1 MYRPSMFDELRA
13 EVLHPLIDAHSL
25 GLLVRAGA
33 GPAAAPLA
41 DVIPWLIEPGPSPAG
56 TLVGHVARANPL
68 WKEVAGTE
76 VLVVFQGPQ
85 GYVSPGWYASKAEH
99 GKVVPTWNYTMVQA
113 RGVLQADEDPASVL
127 DIVTR
132 LSERHEAGRAL
143 SWKVSDAPAGFID
156 TMLRAIVGVR
166 IPLDSLVGKLKLSQ
180 NRPAADREGVL
191 RGLQA
196 DGGDERHALADWVA
210 RAAPANR

>member
-1 MYRPSMFDELRA
+1 MYRPSMFDELRP
-13 EVLHPLIDAHSL
+13 EVLHALIGDHPL
-25 GLLVRAGA
+25 GLLVRSGA
-33 GPAAAPLA
+33 GSGAAPQA
-41 DVIPWLIEPGPSPAG
+41 DVIPWLIEPGPTPAG

-68 WKEVAGTE
+68 WQEAAGRE

-99 GKVVPTWNYTMVQA
+99 GKVVPTWNYAMVQA
-113 RGVLQADEDPASVL
+113 RGVLQAHEDPAAVL

-132 LSERHEAGRAL
+132 LTERHESGRNL
-143 SWKVSDAPAGFID
+143 PWKVSDAPAGFVD
-156 TMLRAIVGVR
+156 TLLRAIVGVR
-166 IPLDSLVGKLKLSQ
+166 IPLDSLVGKFKLSQ
-180 NRPAADREGVL
+180 NRPAADREGVC

-210 RAAPANR
+210 RAAPTNR

>member
-1 MYRPSMFDELRA
+1 MYRPSMFDELRP
-13 EVLHPLIDAHSL
+13 EVLHPLIDTHPL

-33 GPAAAPLA
+33 GAGAAPQA
-41 DVIPWLIEPGPSPAG
+41 DVIPWLIEPGPTPAG

-68 WKEVAGTE
+68 WQEAAGQQ

-85 GYVSPGWYASKAEH
+85 GYVSPGWYPSKAEH
-99 GKVVPTWNYTMVQA
+99 GKVVPTWNYTLVQA
-113 RGVLQADEDPASVL
+113 RGVLQADEDPAALL

-132 LSERHEAGRAL
+132 LSERHEAGRSL

-180 NRPAADREGVL
+180 NRPVADREGVI

>member
-1 MYRPSMFDELRA
+1 MYRPSMFDELRPEA
-13 EVLHPLIDAHSL
+13 LHPLIDAHPL

-33 GPAAAPLA
+33 ATAPAPQA
-41 DVIPWLIEPGPSPAG
+41 DLIPWLIEPGPTPAG

-68 WKEVAGTE
+68 WQEAAGTQ

-85 GYVSPGWYASKAEH
+85 GYVSPGWYPSKAEH

-113 RGVLQADEDPASVL
+113 RGVLQADEDPAAVL

-132 LSERHEAGRAL
+132 LTQRHESGRNL
-143 SWKVSDAPAGFID
+143 PWKVSDAPAGFID

-166 IPLDSLVGKLKLSQ
+166 IPLDSLVGKLKQSQ
-180 NRPAADREGVL
+180 NRPAADREGVI

-210 RAAPANR
+210 RAAPKNR

>member
-1 MYRPSMFDELRA
+1 VYRPSMFDELRP
-13 EVLHPLIDAHSL
+13 EVLHPLIDTHPL
-25 GLLVRAGA
+25 GLLVRGGAGA
-33 GPAAAPLA
+33 GTAPQA
-41 DVIPWLIEPGPSPAG
+41 DVIPWLIEPGPTPAG

-68 WKEVAGTE
+68 WQEAAGQQ

-113 RGVLQADEDPASVL
+113 RGVLQADEDPAALL

-132 LSERHEAGRAL
+132 LSERHEAGRSLA
-143 SWKVSDAPAGFID
+143 WKVSDAPAGFID

-180 NRPAADREGVL
+180 NRPVADRAGVI

-196 DGGDERHALADWVA
+196 DGGDERHALADSVA